1 MARVS
6 RTVLT
11 ETLYT
16 WELKWAP
23 GTCVHRFSLSSGAIT
38 ALFFPAKLMFQNEKQ
53 SEMKEIRPRLHIRC
67 TRINT
72 TSFRADTQAL
82 VRGHQV

>member
-1 MARVS
+1 M
-6 RTVLT
+6 
-11 ETLYT
+11 
-16 WELKWAP
+16 
-23 GTCVHRFSLSSGAIT
+23 HRFSLSSGAIT

-53 SEMKEIRPRLHIRC
+53 SEMWQIRPRLHIRY

-82 VRGHQV
+82 VRGHQVWTDGLSTLGKEAGYFSH